1 MSTALTAAAAFA
13 ATVGLMISGSA
24 AAAAVDA
31 DSFSEV
37 WIARGTVIRD
47 DLPRA
52 ASERSIR
59 EAVERG
65 AWTGDARREF
75 HASLPTQSS
84 GRVTWSADVL
94 RELKGSAPAAPAE
107 ASFTADA
114 MRELKGSAPRPAERQ
129 LTADELRELKGS
141 APGADGGQ

>member
-1 MSTALTAAAAFA
+1 MSTAQTAAAAFA
-13 ATVGLMISGSA
+13 AMVGLLIGGSTGA
-24 AAAAVDA
+24 AAAEGA
-31 DSFSEV
+31 SFSEAG
-37 WIARGTVIRD
+37 IATGTVIRD

-52 ASERSIR
+52 ASDRTIR

-75 HASLPTQSS
+75 HASLPSQST
-84 GRVTWSADVL
+84 GRVAWSAEVL

-114 MRELKGSAPRPAERQ
+114 MRELKGSAPRPAERH

-141 APGADGGQ
+141 TTGAGGGR